1 MRLIESLPAVETT
14 QATESA
20 AEAFQDAILPEVSRT
35 FALTI
40 PQLPSA
46 LRRAVTNAY
55 LLCRIADTI
64 EDEPALSA
72 EQKCRYEEGFLDA
85 VTGRVDAQRFAAE
98 LAPLLSQATLPAER
112 ELVSRLS
119 LVLQV
124 TQALKPGQRQA
135 IVKCLK
141 IMSHGMRD
149 FQCSVGQQ
157 GLETLRDLDCYCYCV
172 AGVVGEML
180 TELLIEFD
188 PAVDKQREA
197 LMHLAVSFGQGL
209 QMTNILK
216 DQWEDYSN
224 GVCWLPQDI
233 FARYGVGLA
242 GLQAGQEGGNY
253 VGAMSELIGV
263 AHAHLRNA
271 LEYTLAIPVAQ
282 EGFRRFCL
290 WSIGLAVMTLRKLH
304 RNLDFRRGDQVKIS
318 RKTVGGIIALT
329 RLAGN
334 SNAGLRWLF
343 ETAARG
349 LPLTP
354 LSTEWAA
361 SGSGATLNWPKSA
374 IPYCTD
380 TALSARTDSEKRLP

>member
-1 MRLIESLPAVETT
+1 MRLIQSLPAIEAT
-14 QATESA
+14 QATEGA

-40 PQLPSA
+40 PQLPPA

-72 EQKCRYEEGFLDA
+72 EQKCRYEEQFLDT
-85 VTGRVDAQRFAAE
+85 VTGSLDAQSFAAE
-98 LAPLLSQATLPAER
+98 LTPLLSEETLPAER
-112 ELVSRLS
+112 ELVSQLPR
-119 LVLQV
+119 VLQV
-124 TQALKPGQRQA
+124 TRALSPGQRQA

-141 IMSHGMRD
+141 IMSQGMRD
-149 FQCSVGQQ
+149 FQHSVGQQ
-157 GLETLRDLDCYCYCV
+157 GLETMRELDCYCYCV

-180 TELLIEFD
+180 TELLIDFD
-188 PAVDKQREA
+188 PEIEKQRET

-216 DQWEDYSN
+216 DQWEDYSH
-224 GVCWLPQDI
+224 GVCWLPQDVC
-233 FARYGVGLA
+233 ARYGVHLA
-242 GLQAGQEGGNY
+242 GLQAGQGGANY
-253 VGAMSELIGV
+253 AEAMCELIGV

-271 LEYTLAIPVAQ
+271 LAYTLAIPVVQ

-304 RNLDFRRGDQVKIS
+304 RHLDFRCGEQVKIS
-318 RKTVGGIIALT
+318 RKTVASITTLT

-334 SNAGLRWLF
+334 SNGGLRWLF
-343 ETAARG
+343 ETATRS

-354 LSTEWAA
+354 LSAEW
-361 SGSGATLNWPKSA
+361 SATCADKLNWPKSA
-374 IPYCTD
+374 IPYCVETVWCARAETD
-380 TALSARTDSEKRLP
+380 ERRP